1 MTRYVEVQ
9 YPKREPFV
17 GNVITRHNNAL
28 WVIQYKQ
35 MTRLDYLSE
44 IGATIT
50 PLIAMTPERVAALQ
64 VVKNALS
71 IFGDTKR
78 LLAVQEI
85 NAMLAEAEGENNE

>member
-1 MTRYVEVQ
+1 MTRYVEVI
-9 YPKREPFV
+9 YLDGPPCLTSIDDRTPNKV
-17 GNVITRHNNAL
+17 NGYGNIDDLVQRGYT
-28 WVIQYKQ
+28 V
-35 MTRLDYLSE
+35 
-44 IGATIT
+44 T
-50 PLIAMTPERVAALQ
+50 PLIALTPQRVAALQ